1 MTVVIDSSFD
11 PVPSLAHTTH
21 VVLGSAADVGAAAA
35 RACFVAAEGDLP
47 ACECVEG
54 LSRDE
59 LAAAGFQGKAGQ
71 TLRKPGEK
79 LVVFVGAGDKPFTSA
94 ALRDAIANFARTAS
108 ESATLAIDLESVI
121 AAGLSAR
128 EAALA
133 ATEGAILAR
142 YRFEPLKSEA
152 KNVRLDSLVLA
163 VSDADREAAQEGID
177 RALVLSRIA
186 AFARDLGNAPGRHL
200 NAVQLAEVAEKVGAE
215 SGLEVEVFDREAIM
229 ELGLGGLLG
238 VNAGSVEEPRMV
250 KLRYIPEG
258 ATKNTPHLA
267 LVGKGVMFDSGGI
280 SLKPTHAMGSMKMD
294 MMGAG
299 AVLASMTALRD
310 LGVQSKVTG
319 WMMCTDNMLSG
330 NATKVG
336 DVLTIRGGK
345 TVEVKNTDAEGRL
358 VLADGLV
365 LATEE
370 EHRPDAII
378 DIATL
383 TGNAMAAL
391 GLGTAATLSNND
403 SVAAQLEAAAELTD
417 ERVWRLPLDHRY
429 REQLKSSIAD
439 LSNIGGSFAGAI
451 TAALFLN
458 EFVGDFA
465 WGHLDIA
472 ATMEVERDD
481 VWRSTGS
488 TGFGARLL
496 AEFAAAFEVP
506 PVKDTEVAATD
517 VADIDAAPT
526 DSPATD
532 SAATKAPETEK

>member
-11 PVPSLAHTTH
+11 PVPSLAHTTD
-21 VVLGSAADVGAAAA
+21 VVLGTAADVDAAAA
-35 RACFVAAEGDLP
+35 RACFVAAEGELP
-47 ACECVEG
+47 TCECVSG
-54 LSRDE
+54 LTRDE
-59 LAAAGFQGKAGQ
+59 LAAAGFKGKAGQ

-79 LVVFVGAGDKPFTSA
+79 LVVFVGAGDKPFTAA
-94 ALRDAIANFARTAS
+94 ALRDAIASFTRAAS

-121 AAGLSAR
+121 ASGLSAR
-128 EAALA
+128 DAALA

-152 KNVRLDSLVLA
+152 KNVQLDKLVLA
-163 VSDADREAAQEGID
+163 VPEADRDAAQEGID

-186 AFARDLGNAPGRHL
+186 GFARDLGNAPGRHL
-200 NAVQLAEVAEKVGAE
+200 NAVQLADVAVKVGSE
-215 SGLEVEVFDREAIM
+215 NGLEVEVFDREAIM

-238 VNAGSVEEPRMV
+238 VNAGSTEEPRMV
-250 KLRYIPEG
+250 KLRYTPEG
-258 ATKNTPHLA
+258 ATSDTPHLA

-299 AVLASMTALRD
+299 AVLSAMTALRD
-310 LGVQSKVTG
+310 LDVQSKVTG

-370 EHRPDAII
+370 EHLPDAVI

-403 SVAAQLEAAAELTD
+403 GVAAQLAAAAELTD
-417 ERVWRLPLDHRY
+417 ERIWRLPLDERY

-439 LSNIGGSFAGAI
+439 LSNIGGSLAGAI
-451 TAALFLN
+451 TAALFLS
-458 EFVGDFA
+458 EFVGDIA

-481 VWRSTGS
+481 VWRSIGS

-506 PVKDTEVAATD
+506 EASEAATGT
-517 VADIDAAPT
+517 AEA
-526 DSPATD
+526 
-532 SAATKAPETEK
+532 KK